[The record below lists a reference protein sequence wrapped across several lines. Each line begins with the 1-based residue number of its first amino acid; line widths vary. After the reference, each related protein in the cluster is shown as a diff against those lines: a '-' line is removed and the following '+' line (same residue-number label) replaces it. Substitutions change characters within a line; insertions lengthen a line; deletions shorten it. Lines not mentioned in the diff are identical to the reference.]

1 MCLHGKNHDS
11 AASVY
16 RIFFFKL
23 LVLNMGFP
31 GGSNG
36 KESACN
42 AEDLGSIPESGRSP
56 RGGNDNPLQYPCLE
70 NLIDRGAWWTAVQ
83 GVPKGRA

>member
-1 MCLHGKNHDS
+1 MGLVNSKGKF
-11 AASVY
+11 VTE
-16 RIFFFKL
+16 
-23 LVLNMGFP
+23 GFP

-56 RGGNDNPLQYPCLE
+56 REGNGHPFQHSRLE
-70 NLIDRGAWWTAVQ
+70 NFMEGGAWWVTVYRVTKSRTRLKKLSRQDA
-83 GVPKGRA
+83 